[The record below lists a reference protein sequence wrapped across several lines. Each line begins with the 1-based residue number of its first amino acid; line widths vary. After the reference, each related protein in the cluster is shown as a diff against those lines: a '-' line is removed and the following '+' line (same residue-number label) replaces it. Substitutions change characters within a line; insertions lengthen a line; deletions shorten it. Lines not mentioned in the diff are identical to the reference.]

1 MSGILEILSAKLGA
15 AFAAEGL
22 EASLG
27 QVHVSDRPDLAQFQ
41 CNGAMAAAKL
51 AKQNPRAIAERV
63 KTRVET
69 DPIFAKVE
77 LAGPG
82 FINLTLTDDFLHSQ
96 ANAVTGDERLGVSK
110 RTPSSTVMVDFG
122 GPNVAKPLHVGHL
135 RSTIIGDALQRL
147 FRFMGDEVI
156 SDVHLGDW
164 GLQMGQVLYGL
175 EHPEVGGVTV
185 DGIPS
190 LDQLEKIYPAVSAAA
205 KADKEVLAACR
216 EITAALQE
224 HAQPHYDLWRD
235 VRAVSIAGIKKGFDS
250 LGAHFDEWKGEAD
263 ADPFIAPLVEKL
275 KAAAIAE
282 KSDGALV
289 VFVKRNDDKSEIPPL
304 ILLKS
309 DGAAMY
315 STTDLGTIVDRVRS
329 HDPDLILYVVDQR
342 QHLHFEQVFRAAKK
356 GGINGKAELEHIG
369 FGTMNGPDGKPF
381 KTREGGVM
389 RLDELIKMATDAAAT
404 RIKEAGLATEYPE
417 SERTDIARQV
427 GLAAIK
433 FADLS
438 NYRMTDY
445 IFDLDRFA
453 AFEGKTG
460 PYLQYAA
467 VRIKS
472 ILRRADE
479 QGRNVTGPVKIG
491 ADAERNLVLAL
502 SGLNEALSSAY
513 DKRAPNILCDYV
525 YGIAQA
531 FSSFYAAC
539 PVVKEED
546 EGVRASR
553 LALCRMTIAQLDL
566 VLGLL
571 GIEIPERM

>member
-1 MSGILEILSAKLGA
+1 MSGILDDLSAKLGA

-22 EASLG
+22 DVSFG
-27 QVHVSDRPDLAQFQ
+27 QVRVSDRPDLAQFQ
-41 CNGAMAAAKL
+41 CNGAMAAAKA
-51 AKQNPRAIAERV
+51 AKQNPRLIAERV
-63 KTRVET
+63 KERIEG

-82 FINLTLTDDFLHSQ
+82 FINLTLTDAALEERT
-96 ANAVTGDERLGVSK
+96 NAARTDVRLGIARHDPARGV
-110 RTPSSTVMVDFG
+110 VIDFG

-135 RSTIIGDALQRL
+135 RSTIIGDSLQRL
-147 FRFMGDEVI
+147 FRFMGDDVT

-175 EHPEVGGVTV
+175 EHPDVGGVKV
-185 DGIPS
+185 SGIPS
-190 LDQLEKIYPAVSAAA
+190 LDELEQIYPAVSAAS
-205 KADKEVLAACR
+205 KTDEKILAACR
-216 EITAALQE
+216 EITADLQE
-224 HAQPHYDLWRD
+224 HKQPHYDLWRK
-235 VRAVSIAGIKKGFDS
+235 VRAVSVEAIKQGFDA

-263 ADPFIAPLVEKL
+263 ADHFIEPLVDRL
-275 KAAAIAE
+275 
-282 KSDGALV
+282 KSDGIAQESEGALV
-289 VFVKRNDDKSEIPPL
+289 IFVHKVEDKSEIPPL
-304 ILLKS
+304 LLLKA

-315 STTDLGTIVDRVRS
+315 GTTDLGTIIDRVRS

-342 QHLHFEQVFRAAKK
+342 QHLHFEQVFRAADKA
-356 GGINGKAELEHIG
+356 GINGKAAMEHIG

-389 RLDELIKMATDAAAT
+389 RLEELIKMATEAAAK
-404 RIKEAGLATEYPE
+404 RIQEAGLAEEYPAE
-417 SERTDIARQV
+417 ERSEIARQV

-472 ILRRADE
+472 ILKRAADQDRDV
-479 QGRNVTGPVKIG
+479 QGPIKIG
-491 ADAERNLVLAL
+491 AAEERNLVLAL
-502 SGLNEALSSAY
+502 TGLNEALQSAY
-513 DKRAPNILCDYV
+513 DRRAPNILCDYV
-525 YGIAQA
+525 YGIAQC

-539 PVVKEED
+539 PVVKESD
-546 EGVRASR
+546 EAVRASR
-553 LALCRMTIAQLDL
+553 LALCRLTLAQLEL

>member
-1 MSGILEILSAKLGA
+1 MSGILDLLSAKLGA
-15 AFAAEGL
+15 GFAAEGL
-22 EASLG
+22 DVSFG
-27 QVHVSDRPDLAQFQ
+27 QVRVSDRPDLAQYQ
-41 CNGAMAAAKL
+41 CNGAMAAAKA
-51 AKQNPRAIAERV
+51 AKQNPRLIAERV
-63 KTRVET
+63 KERVES
-69 DPIFAKVE
+69 DPIFSKVE

-82 FINLTLTDDFLHSQ
+82 FINLTLTDAFLEEQ
-96 ANAVTGDERLGVSK
+96 ANAVTGDKRFGVSAHE
-110 RTPSSTVMVDFG
+110 PASTVVIDFG

-135 RSTIIGDALQRL
+135 RSTIIGDSLQRL
-147 FRFMGDEVI
+147 FRFMGDDVT

-175 EHPEVGGVTV
+175 EHPEVSGVAV

-190 LDQLEKIYPAVSAAA
+190 LDELEKIYPAVSAAS
-205 KADKEVLAACR
+205 KADKEILAACR
-216 EITAALQE
+216 EITADLQE
-224 HAQPHYDLWRD
+224 HKQPHYDLWRQ
-235 VRAVSIAGIKKGFDS
+235 VRAVSVEAIKKGFDS

-263 ADPFIAPLVEKL
+263 ADPFIAPMVEKL
-275 KAAAIAE
+275 KADAIAQE
-282 KSDGALV
+282 SEGALV
-289 VFVKRNDDKSEIPPL
+289 IFVKQNDDKSEIPPL
-304 ILLKS
+304 ILLKA

-315 STTDLGTIVDRVRS
+315 GTTDLGTIIDRVRS

-342 QHLHFEQVFRAAKK
+342 QHLHFEQVFRAARKA
-356 GGINGKAELEHIG
+356 GINGKAAMEHIG

-389 RLDELIKMATDAAAT
+389 RLDELIKMATEAAAK
-404 RIKEAGLATEYPE
+404 RIEEAGIGADYPAE
-417 SERTDIARQV
+417 ERAEIARQV

-472 ILRRADE
+472 ILKRAEGEGRDV
-479 QGRNVTGPVKIG
+479 QGPIKIG
-491 ADAERNLVLAL
+491 ADEERSLVLAL
-502 SGLNEALSSAY
+502 SGLNEALQNAY
-513 DKRAPNILCDYV
+513 DRRAPNLLCDYV

-531 FSSFYAAC
+531 FSTFYSAC

-553 LALCRMTIAQLDL
+553 LALCRATLAQLEL

>member
-1 MSGILEILSAKLGA
+1 MSGILEFLSAKLGA

-22 EASLG
+22 EALLG
-27 QVHVSDRPDLAQFQ
+27 QVRVSDRPDLAQFQ
-41 CNGAMAAAKL
+41 CNGAMAAAKI
-51 AKQNPRAIAERV
+51 AKQNPRIIAERV
-63 KTRVET
+63 KERVET

-82 FINLTLTDDFLHSQ
+82 FINLTLTDEFLESQ
-96 ANAVTGDERLGVSK
+96 TNEITGDERLGVS
-110 RTPSSTVMVDFG
+110 RRAPSSTVMVDFG

-175 EHPEVGGVTV
+175 EHPEVGGVAV

-205 KADKEVLAACR
+205 KADKDILADCR

-224 HAQPHYDLWRD
+224 HAQPHFDLWRK
-235 VRAVSIAGIKKGFDS
+235 VRAVSVEAIKKGFDS

-263 ADPFIAPLVEKL
+263 ADPFIAPMVEKL
-275 KAAAIAE
+275 KADAIAQE
-282 KSDGALV
+282 SEGALV

-404 RIKEAGLATEYPE
+404 RIAEAGLATEYPE
-417 SERTDIARQV
+417 DERADIARQV

-479 QGRNVTGPVKIG
+479 QGRNVSGPIKIG
-491 ADAERNLVLAL
+491 TDAERNLVLAL
-502 SGLNEALSSAY
+502 SGLNEALLGAY

-553 LALCRMTIAQLDL
+553 LALCRMTLAQLDL

>member
-1 MSGILEILSAKLGA
+1 MSGLRDLLSAKLGA

-22 EASLG
+22 DASFG
-27 QVHVSDRPDLAQFQ
+27 HVRASDRPDLAQFQ
-41 CNGAMAAAKL
+41 CNGAMAAAKV
-51 AKQNPRAIAERV
+51 AKENPRAIAERV
-63 KTRVET
+63 KGRIES
-69 DPIFAKVE
+69 DPMLAKVE

-82 FINLTLTDDFLHSQ
+82 FINLILTDPFLESQ
-96 ANAVTGDERLGVSK
+96 IDLAADDQRLGVSK
-110 RTPSSTVMVDFG
+110 HDPASTVVMDFG

-147 FRFMGDEVI
+147 FRFMGDDVT

-175 EHPEVGGVTV
+175 EHPEVSGVEV
-185 DGIPS
+185 SGVPS
-190 LDQLEKIYPAVSAAA
+190 LEELEKIYPAVSAAA
-205 KADKEVLAACR
+205 KADEGVLAACR

-224 HAQPHYDLWRD
+224 HTEPHYGLWSK
-235 VRAVSIAGIKKGFDS
+235 VRAVSVDAIREGFDA
-250 LGAHFDEWKGEAD
+250 LGTNFDEWKGEAD
-263 ADPFIAPLVEKL
+263 ADPLIRAMVEKL
-275 KAAAIAE
+275 KNDAVAQE
-282 KSDGALV
+282 SDGALV
-289 VFVKRNDDKSEIPPL
+289 VDVKETDDKSEIPPL

-315 STTDLGTIVDRVRS
+315 STTDLGTIVDRIRS
-329 HDPDLILYVVDQR
+329 HDPDLILYIVDQR
-342 QHLHFEQVFRAAKK
+342 QHLHFEQVFRAARK
-356 GGINGKAELEHIG
+356 GGINGKAEMEHIG

-389 RLDELIKMATDAAAT
+389 RLDELIRMATEAAVT
-404 RIKEAGLATEYPE
+404 RIEDAGLAAEYPKE
-417 SERTDIARQV
+417 EQAEIARQV

-472 ILRRADE
+472 ILKRAKD
-479 QGRNVTGPVKIG
+479 QDRDIDGSIKIG
-491 ADAERNLVLAL
+491 TDEERNLVLAL
-502 SGLNEALSSAY
+502 SALNEALEGAY

-539 PVVKEED
+539 PVVKEDD
-546 EGVRASR
+546 ETVRASR
-553 LALCRMTIAQLDL
+553 LALCRLTLRQIEL
-566 VLGLL
+566 VLELL

>member
-1 MSGILEILSAKLGA
+1 MSGLLDLLSAKLGA

-22 EASLG
+22 DVGLG
-27 QVHVSDRPDLAQFQ
+27 QVRVSDRPDLAQFQ
-41 CNGAMAAAKL
+41 CNGAMAAAKA
-51 AKQNPRAIAERV
+51 AKENPRAVAGRV
-63 KTRVET
+63 KDRIET
-69 DPIFAKVE
+69 DPVFAKVE

-82 FINLTLTDDFLHSQ
+82 FINLTLTDEFLEASLNEV
-96 ANAVTGDERLGVSK
+96 ADDERLGVAP
-110 RTPSSTVMVDFG
+110 RDPSSTVLIDFG

-147 FRFMGDEVI
+147 FRFMGDEVT

-175 EHPEVGGVTV
+175 EHPDVGGVPVT
-185 DGIPS
+185 GIPS
-190 LDQLEKIYPAVSAAA
+190 LEELEQIYPAVSAAS
-205 KADKEVLAACR
+205 KADEKVLEGCR
-216 EITAALQE
+216 AITAALQE
-224 HAQPHYDLWRD
+224 HAEPHYGLWRK
-235 VRAVSIAGIKKGFDS
+235 VRAVSVEAIKQGFDA
-250 LGAHFDEWKGEAD
+250 LGAQFDEWKGEAD
-263 ADPFIAPLVEKL
+263 AAPFIPAMIDKL
-275 KAAAIAE
+275 KKDAVAQE
-282 KSDGALV
+282 SEGALV
-289 VFVKRNDDKSEIPPL
+289 VHVKRNDDKSEIPPL

-315 STTDLGTIVDRVRS
+315 ATTDLGTIVDRVRS

-342 QHLHFEQVFRAAKK
+342 QHLHFEQVFRAARK
-356 GGINGKAELEHIG
+356 GGLSGKAEMEHIG

-389 RLDELIKMATDAAAT
+389 RLEELIRMATDAASK
-404 RIKEAGLATEYPE
+404 RLEEAGLAAEYPE
-417 SERTDIARQV
+417 AERAGIARQV
-427 GLAAIK
+427 GLAAVK

-472 ILRRADE
+472 ILKRAQE
-479 QGRNVTGPVKIG
+479 QNRDVKGPVKIG
-491 ADAERNLVLAL
+491 ADEERALVLAL
-502 SGLNEALSSAY
+502 SGLNEVLQGAY
-513 DKRAPNILCDYV
+513 DKRAPHILCDYV

-531 FSSFYAAC
+531 FSGFYSAC
-539 PVVKEED
+539 PVVREE
-546 EGVRASR
+546 ESAVRASR
-553 LALCRMTIAQLDL
+553 LALCRLTLRQLEL